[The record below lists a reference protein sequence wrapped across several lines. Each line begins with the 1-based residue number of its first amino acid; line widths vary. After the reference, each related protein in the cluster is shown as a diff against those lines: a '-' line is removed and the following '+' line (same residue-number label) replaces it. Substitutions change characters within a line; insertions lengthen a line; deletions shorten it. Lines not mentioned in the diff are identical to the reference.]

1 MVPTTLKYR
10 RAGVKPPVFVAG
22 SFGHPEWVPREMDWV
37 LDERGENLYTKEIE
51 VDENRAYQYKFKV
64 GHGNDWDLDE
74 QSPTS
79 KRFSVVT
86 GRQWY
91 DLTHWLAYDNA
102 GNVNNLLL
110 VASNESTSPMKPTL
124 AVNDGKCLPKNTIS
138 EYSEPIKPNELLPI
152 EGDETRHAAPELKSK
167 ADDNDRGITPENI
180 PATPLFAHE
189 SLGAYDFEVVDDG
202 FDHSLSPSVSRDL
215 STSSYAALE
224 PHLATTDVE
233 DPTIEQ
239 FPCDKS
245 SVMSTLRKLSTSM
258 GEAPVGLEDGTVS
271 PGLVSRRASVDS
283 NADSLP
289 SPGSLSPTSA
299 RKRDSRLSHSS
310 TGRTKSAVSLGS
322 IVEEPP
328 RAYQTDKAR
337 SKADDVAIGSASDEE
352 GPQMKGFKVHLA
364 QTIRETRDSQASSV
378 ALSPKSPEKMTG
390 ESSKSVRKTS
400 WQPDGGD
407 MPIEA
412 RW

>member
-1 MVPTTLKYR
+1 MVAATLKYR

-51 VDENRAYQYKFKV
+51 VDEDREYQYKFKV
-64 GHGNDWDLDE
+64 GHGNNWDLDE

-79 KRFSVVT
+79 KRFPIVT
-86 GRQWY
+86 RRPWHVLIQR
-91 DLTHWLAYDNA
+91 LAYDNA
-102 GNVNNLLL
+102 GNVNNLLSI
-110 VASNESTSPMKPTL
+110 ASKESASPMKQRL
-124 AVNDGKCLPKNTIS
+124 AVNNGKSTRKNTAS
-138 EYSEPIKPNELLPI
+138 EHSEPIKPREPL
-152 EGDETRHAAPELKSK
+152 TT
-167 ADDNDRGITPENI
+167 DDNDRETTPEKV
-180 PATPLFAHE
+180 PATPLFPHE

-202 FDHSLSPSVSRDL
+202 FDHSLSPSVSRGL
-215 STSSYAALE
+215 STSSFAALE
-224 PHLATTDVE
+224 PHPATTDVD

-245 SVMSTLRKLSTSM
+245 SVMSTLRKLSTSVR
-258 GEAPVGLEDGTVS
+258 ETPVGLEDGPAS
-271 PGLVSRRASVDS
+271 PELVSRRASVDS
-283 NADSLP
+283 NADSVP

-322 IVEEPP
+322 IVEEPQ
-328 RAYQTDKAR
+328 RAFQTNKTR
-337 SKADDVAIGSASDEE
+337 RKADDVATGSASDEE

-364 QTIRETRDSQASSV
+364 QTTRETRDSQASSV

-390 ESSKSVRKTS
+390 EPSKSVRKTA